1 MEFVIYNAMVF
12 QYSGMC
18 RILGMLSGKC
28 VDTTELP
35 VRLLM
40 AFGSQ
45 VQSKAV
51 QLSQRMHWYSIIQVQ
66 VGYYA
71 KRQYV
76 NTTDLLVRCLIA
88 FGSQIQSSTTFPNAR
103 PGNLLFRY
111 GWDITSSVT
120 VQCVCTTDFSSH
132 TTWSHLLYKKDNI
145 TSTFDFD

>member
-1 MEFVIYNAMVF
+1 MEFVIYNAMVLY
-12 QYSGMC
+12 YSGTC

-28 VDTTELP
+28 VDTTELT

-71 KRQYV
+71 KRQCV
-76 NTTDLLVRCLIA
+76 NTTDLLVRYLIA
-88 FGSQIQSSTTFPNAR
+88 FGSQIQSNTTFPNAR
-103 PGNLLFRY
+103 PGNLLFRC
-111 GWDITSSVT
+111 GWDITPSVT
-120 VQCVCTTDFSSH
+120 V
-132 TTWSHLLYKKDNI
+132 
-145 TSTFDFD
+145 

>member
-1 MEFVIYNAMVF
+1 
-12 QYSGMC
+12 
-18 RILGMLSGKC
+18 MLSGKC

-35 VRLLM
+35 VRLSM
-40 AFGSQ
+40 TFGSQ
-45 VQSKAV
+45 VQSKVV
-51 QLSQRMHWYSIIQVQ
+51 QPSQRMHWYSIIQVQ

-111 GWDITSSVT
+111 GWDIMPSVT
-120 VQCVCTTDFSSH
+120 V
-132 TTWSHLLYKKDNI
+132 
-145 TSTFDFD
+145 